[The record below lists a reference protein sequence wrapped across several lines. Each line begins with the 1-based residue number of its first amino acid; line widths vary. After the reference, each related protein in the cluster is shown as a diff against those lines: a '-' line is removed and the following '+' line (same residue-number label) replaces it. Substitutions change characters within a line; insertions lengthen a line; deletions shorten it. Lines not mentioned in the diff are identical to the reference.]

1 MVMYFKRDMV
11 FYLEQGNVIIKE
23 PKDFIDNFKSASKK
37 ININKD
43 DIDLE
48 SFAGFVNEVFKEE
61 MIDVVTI
68 HGDFV
73 DVKKVNI
80 DYILNGRTLTMNRA
94 KDILEYITDTVER
107 CREYRIGCDENDS
120 DER

>member
-37 ININKD
+37 FNINKD

-61 MIDVVTI
+61 MIDKVTNFS
-68 HGDFV
+68 GDFV
-73 DVKKVNI
+73 DAKRVNI

-107 CREYRIGCDENDS
+107 CREYRKNL
-120 DER
+120 